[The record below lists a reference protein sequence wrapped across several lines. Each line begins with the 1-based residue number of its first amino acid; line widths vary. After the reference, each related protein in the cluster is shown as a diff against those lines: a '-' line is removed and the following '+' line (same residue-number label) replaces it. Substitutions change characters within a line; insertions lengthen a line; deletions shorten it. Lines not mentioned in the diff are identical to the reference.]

1 MIQEQ
6 FTNRY
11 GDVIPATTDSIN
23 LIKFSV
29 KQSESFF
36 GCKLPQKGSNLDYAS
51 FFEERVKLMEN
62 WLDQCK
68 RGLRLYQKEVGITPV
83 EG

>member
-1 MIQEQ
+1 MTQEI

-11 GDVIPATTDSIN
+11 GQIIPATTESID
-23 LIKFSV
+23 LIKYNQ

-36 GCKLPQKGSNLDYAS
+36 GCKLPKTGSKLDYAS
-51 FFEERVKLMEN
+51 FFEERVELLEN
-62 WLDQCK
+62 WLNQCK
-68 RGLRLYQKEVGITPV
+68 RGLRLYQREVGINPV